1 MAADEAKNLNSQKN
15 FEKFGFAL
23 VSFLE
28 DDKNLEKPIKKQKTK
43 NKMSDTMDHPSKSW
57 PDIDGKNLEKP
68 KKKQKKTKW
77 QTPWTTLPRAGQT

>member
-28 DDKNLEKPIKKQKTK
+28 DDKNLEKPKKTK
-43 NKMSDTMDHPSKSW
+43 NKKQNVRHHGPPFQELARHRW
-57 PDIDGKNLEKP
+57 QKP
-68 KKKQKKTKW
+68 RKTKKKKNGRHHGPPFQE
-77 QTPWTTLPRAGQT
+77 LARHSV

>member
-28 DDKNLEKPIKKQKTK
+28 DDKNLEKQKK
-43 NKMSDTMDHPSKSW
+43 NK
-57 PDIDGKNLEKP
+57 
-68 KKKQKKTKW
+68 KKTKC